1 VTQTHAG
8 RFAWTAPTGR
18 VHTKEPE
25 PYHPG
30 PDPIPRTDSDHTELP
45 ALTLDPVPPP
55 VHPPGSPRRNQHGY
69 LTRAAVDTAARLR
82 QRARDRAGNRND
94 DPDPETEAEPQPDD
108 RFPDEPPF

>member
-1 VTQTHAG
+1 WTVTQTHAG

-30 PDPIPRTDSDHTELP
+30 PDPIPRTDSDHDELP
-45 ALTLDPVPPP
+45 AVTLAPVPPP
-55 VHPPGSPRRNQHGY
+55 VHPPGSPRRNSHGY

-82 QRARDRAGNRND
+82 QRARDRG
-94 DPDPETEAEPQPDD
+94 ETETENNPED
-108 RFPDEPPF
+108 RFPEEPPF